1 MPETWS
7 VDQLEM
13 SGRMRTLLRKEG
25 VTTLSKLVSFS
36 ENSLHLA
43 GISGF
48 GEKQREE
55 LYALRD
61 RARELRRNAPM
72 AGIVWQVDVLSE
84 TNGEEGPD
92 DWGAELS
99 LRERRSLAVWLA
111 KGQIPS
117 GEELENRETGKR
129 RARELVSILRRRL
142 QVRRLLEFPEDGENL
157 PMDLFG
163 PHDLHL
169 RVSAKAGEARSILR
183 SLADGDEVW
192 YEQMQSLPP
201 MLPLDLRVGIVISS
215 QDAAV
220 DEEAVE
226 SLVMFFRQ
234 LGLDLGPWSRKL
246 GAAMLSFGCRSAR
259 EGAAWLMDTPCG
271 RELLRVWLRRQ
282 MDERLLT
289 VPGLSGA
296 LMGLCPE
303 KELRQALR
311 EMGATI
317 RDGVVETGIPSL
329 SELPEDSIPPELM
342 KYLTAGEEGPGKAR
356 LRQMAK
362 ALPDTWEKRLLPL
375 LDGYALRGETLETVF
390 PGMRGR
396 YLRLL
401 KKPRGADPSDMRMDT
416 GLPDT
421 LRERLLSC
429 ALPEKRFSGGIAVS
443 LSRMGLLRFLL
454 QSSRE
459 ERIKTWE
466 LCIRLQQ
473 LRKQLGLEQ
482 EEGEDVDDVRSAL
495 VAGILP
501 ALYGMDDD
509 CRYYDFEQDFSELL
523 HSLHLFR
530 YHDCEM
536 GTSYFYRAH
545 PDMMRR
551 YGLENPAELHQVLR
565 RVAPRTAVEFG
576 QTELQ
581 GEMALGRNPLLRMG
595 DVNRVRQVER
605 VIACLAPCT
614 RQDVLDF
621 CDREYGL
628 NATTVL
634 GNFEAQYGQTDR
646 PRGRHVSPLIQAE
659 VHIKLCEVFTEAL
672 YTREQVL
679 RLSEKNL
686 GMSMGPADLVEIG
699 YHAWPDFALRGDCG
713 SLNEWISKSLRE
725 KDRFMLSTFP
735 PEITATS
742 EFWEELNALRRNGT
756 LVESAP
762 GVFENAREA
771 HLPQRWAN
779 RVLRQAERQR
789 GIFTASRV
797 CMEAGMDPE
806 QSGAYVRA
814 LLLLHQGLPVVS
826 IGEECFFRWGG
837 LKTADLLDRCM
848 EDNPGL
854 KRLAGRLQRRYGIR
868 MEADALVCLMRRC
881 GYVYQVQKDQ
891 FVPETVEVKGVSD
904 AI

>member
-7 VDQLEM
+7 VEQLEM
-13 SGRMRTLLRKEG
+13 SGRMRALLRREG

-43 GISGF
+43 GLSGF

-61 RARELRRNAPM
+61 RARELRRNAPL

-84 TNGEEGPD
+84 INGEEGPD
-92 DWGAELS
+92 DWGEELS

-111 KGQIPS
+111 KGEIPAA
-117 GEELENRETGKR
+117 EELESRETGKR

-142 QVRRLLEFPEDGENL
+142 QVRRLLEFPEDEENL
-157 PMDLFG
+157 PIDLFG

-169 RVSAKAGEARSILR
+169 RVSAGSGEARSILR
-183 SLADGDEVW
+183 ALADGDEVW
-192 YEQMQSLPP
+192 YEQLQGLPP
-201 MLPLDLRVGIVISS
+201 MLPLDQRMGIVISS
-215 QDAAV
+215 RDAEV
-220 DEEAVE
+220 DEETVE
-226 SLVMFFRQ
+226 SLVAFFRQ
-234 LGLDLGPWSRKL
+234 LGLDLEPWSRKL
-246 GAAMLSFGCRSAR
+246 GAAMLSAGCSSAR
-259 EGAAWLMDTPCG
+259 EGAMWLIDTPCA
-271 RELLRVWLRRQ
+271 RELLRDWLRRQ

-342 KYLTAGEEGPGKAR
+342 RYLTTGEEGPGKAR

-401 KKPRGADPSDMRMDT
+401 KKPRGADPADMRMDT
-416 GLPDT
+416 GMPDT

-429 ALPEKRFSGGIAVS
+429 VLPEKRFSGGIEVG
-443 LSRMGLLRFLL
+443 LSRVGLLRFLL
-454 QSSRE
+454 ESSRE
-459 ERIKTWE
+459 ERIKTRE
-466 LCIRLQQ
+466 LCIRLRR
-473 LRKQLGLEQ
+473 LRRKLDLAQ
-482 EEGEDVDDVRSAL
+482 EDGEDVDSVRSAL

-501 ALYGMDDD
+501 ALYGVDDD

-523 HSLHLFR
+523 RSLHLFR

-536 GTSYFYRAH
+536 GAAYFFRAH

-576 QTELQ
+576 KVELQ
-581 GEMALGRNPLLRMG
+581 GEMALGRNPLMRMG
-595 DVNRVRQVER
+595 EVNRVRQVQE

-628 NATTVL
+628 NATVL
-634 GNFEAQYGQTDR
+634 SNFEALYGQTDR
-646 PRGRHVSPLIQAE
+646 PRGRHVSPLIQARE
-659 VHIKLCEVFTEAL
+659 HAKLCELFTGVM
-672 YTREQVL
+672 YTRDQIL
-679 RLSEKNL
+679 RLSENNL
-686 GMSMGPADLVEIG
+686 GMPMGPADLVEIG
-699 YHAWPDFALRGDCG
+699 YRAWPEFALRRDCG

-735 PEITATS
+735 PEITAMA
-742 EFWEELNALRRNGT
+742 EFWEELHILRRNGN
-756 LVESAP
+756 LVETAP
-762 GVFENAREA
+762 GVFESARKA
-771 HLPQRWAN
+771 HLPQQWAN

-789 GIFTASRV
+789 GIFTAARV
-797 CMEAGMDPE
+797 CREAGLDPE
-806 QSGAYVRA
+806 RCGTYVRA

-826 IGEECFFRWGG
+826 VGEECFFRWGG
-837 LKTADLLDRCM
+837 LKTADLLERCM

-854 KRLAGRLQRRYGIR
+854 GRLAGRLQRRYGIC
-868 MEADALVCLMRRC
+868 MEADALVRLMRRC

-891 FVPETVEVKGVSD
+891 FAPEAMEVKGVSD